1 MVEPLVSHHPFFACS
16 TNKLIKVFV
25 CIYFNVLKILMIYV
39 RVFVPSEFLPVAE
52 NFSFCLVTLLA
63 DVAQRDLDSR
73 QEVIWLE
80 NIMLMSGVH
89 GSWMLNFCLPPRS

>member
-1 MVEPLVSHHPFFACS
+1 M
-16 TNKLIKVFV
+16 IDV
-25 CIYFNVLKILMIYV
+25 C
-39 RVFVPSEFLPVAE
+39 VFVPSEFLPVAE

-80 NIMLMSGVH
+80 NITLMSGFMAV
-89 GSWMLNFCLPPRS
+89 GC